1 MLSCNLRIRVSANK
15 RLLTKKA
22 SADVNSKVVE
32 FTSPYA
38 LWLLDE
44 KTGPAMQT
52 TTNKEELL
60 GFFREMTLMRRVEM
74 AADVAYKNRLIRG
87 FLHLYDGQEAIASGI
102 ESEMTPEDHVVTAYR
117 CHAFLLTRRCGTKP
131 VQILAE
137 LFGRRLGT
145 SEGKGGS
152 MHMYN
157 AEKGMWG
164 GNGIVGSQVPLGAGV
179 AFAQKY
185 LKKNNVCFTYYGDGA
200 ANQGQVFEA
209 YNLAKL
215 FNLPCVFVCENNHYA
230 MGTPVERHSATKE
243 FYNRAEYI
251 PGLKFDGM
259 NVLQSR
265 EVAKFA
271 IKYAKEHGPLVLEA
285 ETYRY
290 KGHSMSDPG
299 TTYRT
304 QDEVKK
310 IRDLRDPIEYVN
322 NLLVDFGWS
331 TQQELDAIVKEVKG
345 QVDEAVAEATAA
357 AWPEPKELFDD
368 VYAGNP
374 FPIRGTEQFHNGFNP
389 SSSSNRS

>member
-1 MLSCNLRIRVSANK
+1 MLSFRATKQLAGK
-15 RLLTKKA
+15 RYLTKKA
-22 SADVNSKVVE
+22 DANTKKVE

-38 LWLLDE
+38 LWMLKE
-44 KTGPAMQT
+44 NEGPAMST

-60 GFFREMTLMRRVEM
+60 GFFKEMTLMRRVEM

-102 ESEMTPEDHVVTAYR
+102 ESEMTPEDHIVTAYR
-117 CHAFLLTRRCGTKP
+117 CHAFLLTRRCGTTP
-131 VQILAE
+131 VQILGE
-137 LFGRRLGT
+137 LFGKAVG
-145 SEGKGGS
+145 SSAGKGGS

-157 AEKGMWG
+157 PDKGMWG
-164 GNGIVGSQVPLGAGV
+164 GNGIVGAQVPLGAGV

-185 LKKNNVCFTYYGDGA
+185 LKKPNVCFTYYGDGA

-243 FYNRAEYI
+243 FFNRCEYI
-251 PGLKFDGM
+251 PGIKFDGM
-259 NVLQSR
+259 NVLQTR

-271 IKYAKEHGPLVLEA
+271 IKHAKEVGPLILEA

-310 IRDLRDPIEYVN
+310 IRNLRDPIEYVN
-322 NLLVDFGWS
+322 NLLVEFGWA
-331 TQQELDAIVKEVKG
+331 TQAELDAIVKDVKA
-345 QVDEAVAEATAA
+345 QVDAAVAEATNS
-357 AWPEPKELFDD
+357 AWPEASETYTD
-368 VYAGNP
+368 VYVGDTLSV
-374 FPIRGTEQFHNGFNP
+374 RGTEQTHNGFNVA
-389 SSSSNRS
+389 RS